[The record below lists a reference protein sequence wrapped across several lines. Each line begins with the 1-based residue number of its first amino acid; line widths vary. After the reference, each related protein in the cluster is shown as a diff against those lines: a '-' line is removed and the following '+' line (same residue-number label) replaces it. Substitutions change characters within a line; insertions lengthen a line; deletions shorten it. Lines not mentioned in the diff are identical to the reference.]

1 MHTKKSRKVIKKIIG
16 IIAAVIILMAAVV
29 AIILFHFLR
38 KPQVK
43 LVEAMSKTISSAQ
56 NSEMNKKYGTYD
68 MGQKMIKGDMNFSFE
83 DTGGE
88 TGDKTVQ
95 IELKRSAENHKFLA
109 ETAIDD
115 KSFKL
120 FVNKKTSLIY
130 IDDMAVRIHYA
141 DNLITNMSNSPVTSF
156 LGLDNETVYAFG
168 SAYESCMRLAA
179 NNYLDKNGKDIN
191 SDVIEKTL
199 KYFLNMEGSYEGNKN
214 FTVGDR
220 SEKCKLYSVVF
231 DVNDFYDYLDECF
244 GSHELDLQDVYESLS
259 KYMPDIETI
268 DNTAVMVHDIK
279 QFVDDILNGEN
290 ITFYFAI
297 NRDNELV
304 TLYADDISDQ
314 KVSVHLNFNGRN
326 YIAESYELSVNTD
339 GEAKRSFVFSKT
351 DMTGGD
357 GTGVSYRANISSDG
371 VLDDI
376 SGGLD
381 VIFSGDKAEIN
392 LKIGNAGIDK
402 YASITGNEQ
411 GNSLDF
417 EWKENGD
424 GHLHIGCDPDDI
436 SKPEYNESIDLFDT
450 DIISVYK
457 FMKKIVNGN

>member
-1 MHTKKSRKVIKKIIG
+1 
-16 IIAAVIILMAAVV
+16 
-29 AIILFHFLR
+29 
-38 KPQVK
+38 
-43 LVEAMSKTISSAQ
+43 
-56 NSEMNKKYGTYD
+56 
-68 MGQKMIKGDMNFSFE
+68 
-83 DTGGE
+83 
-88 TGDKTVQ
+88 
-95 IELKRSAENHKFLA
+95 
-109 ETAIDD
+109 
-115 KSFKL
+115 
-120 FVNKKTSLIY
+120 
-130 IDDMAVRIHYA
+130 
-141 DNLITNMSNSPVTSF
+141 
-156 LGLDNETVYAFG
+156 
-168 SAYESCMRLAA
+168 MRLAA

-199 KYFLNMEGSYEGNKN
+199 KYFLNMEGSYEGTKN
-214 FTVGDR
+214 FTVGDK

-244 GSHELDLQDVYESLS
+244 GSHELDLQDVYESFS

-279 QFVDDILNGEN
+279 QFVDDILNGRN

-314 KVSVHLNFNGRN
+314 NVSFYLNFYGNK

-339 GEAKRSFVFSKT
+339 GEEKRSFVFSKT
-351 DMTGGD
+351 DMTDGD
-357 GTGVSYRANISSDG
+357 GTGVSYRASISSDG

-381 VIFSGDKAEIN
+381 VIFSGDMAEIN
-392 LKIGNAGIDK
+392 MKIGDAGIDK
-402 YASITGNEQ
+402 RASIIKHEK

-417 EWKENGD
+417 EWKENGE
-424 GHLHIGCDPDDI
+424 GILHIGCDTDDI
-436 SKPEYNESIDLFDT
+436 SKPEYSESIDLFDT

-457 FMKKIVNGN
+457 FMKKIVKEN